1 VWLVRHGETAWSA
14 AGRHTSSTD
23 LPLTA
28 AGKKQALAVKGL
40 LSGQHFDLVEAS
52 PRQRALCTAQLAG
65 FEAVIDDDLQEWGYG
80 DLEGLTTDE
89 IQARYPG
96 WSIWEGPWP
105 GGEQPQQVGARADR
119 VVRRVLSLPTE
130 SAALLFAHGHLLRVL
145 AARWLGRPVTDGR
158 LFLLGTGTVSV
169 LGWEHEVPAV
179 ARWNLAPGLPISPA
193 ASFMAG

>member
-1 VWLVRHGETAWSA
+1 L
-14 AGRHTSSTD
+14 TS
-23 LPLTA
+23 

-40 LSGQHFDLVEAS
+40 LSRQHFDLVEVS
-52 PRQRALCTAQLAG
+52 PRQRALGTAQLAG
-65 FEAVIDDDLQEWGYG
+65 FEAAIDDNLQEWDYG

-105 GGEQPQQVGARADR
+105 GGERPQQVAARADR
-119 VVRRVLSLPTE
+119 VVRRVLSLPPG

-179 ARWNLAPGLPISPA
+179 ARWNLAPGLPISPD